1 MPPKSSATSLRKG
14 KERECAPALPTPAA
28 KPATPSPKKH
38 GGHAPGARQWT
49 IAEYLIL
56 LSIIALLK
64 PQGGD
69 DWEAVSEEHNAQASV
84 NWNGDTC
91 KKCNLGLLKLP
102 PPTGRK
108 KMHPLHRLALVID
121 RDVSKGISIHIMNDA
136 QSHNPLGELDDE
148 FTHAKWE
155 MKEYGMD
162 FDSPPDFK
170 TPLPDEDAVVDEDE
184 DKASVDEG
192 KAADEVEPIDEE
204 VYQPSEAE
212 TEPTNVNSVPQANL
226 PLTVR
231 ESPSWDIEHLSD
243 PELAAL
249 PAPVQAESPMISQA
263 TLLDIF
269 GACQQPLTSSATPH
283 VAPLVSAVAS
293 KSRPAPFPMSKVPP
307 VVQGSSSSSARAA
320 PSTST
325 STSQVKSSAGAILTR
340 VQPTPKPKCKLTP
353 DLIPRPSSK
362 SPLKPKA
369 IAFTPLIEVI
379 EQPKSNKC
387 KADEDIVK
395 EEKIGKREVP
405 KPLSSKKAQVS
416 HASSS
421 KLKPKAAKVVY
432 YDVLDISSSDDDD
445 FLNDFMV
452 KRDVSNVTSMMIMN
466 QQRKVHHF
474 HTQLDTAK
482 AKIQELK
489 LKIIEL
495 EYDKKLNERVKEELA
510 KEHAQQASMVLAPAP
525 APAPAPVPVP
535 VPAPIIIPAPV
546 TAPTVAPVP
555 APVLTQSFD
564 APLPGEVN

>member
-1 MPPKSSATSLRKG
+1 MPPKSSATSSRKG
-14 KERECAPALPTPAA
+14 KERERAPALPTPAA
-28 KPATPSPKKH
+28 EPATPSPKKR
-38 GGHAPGARQWT
+38 GGRAPGARQWT

-56 LSIIALLK
+56 LSVIALLE

-84 NWNGDTC
+84 NRNGDTC
-91 KKCNLGLLKLP
+91 KKRNLGLLKLP

-108 KMHPLHRLALVID
+108 KMHPLHRLALVVD
-121 RDVSKGISIHIMNDA
+121 RDVSKGIGIHVMNDA
-136 QSHNPLGELDDE
+136 QSHDPLGELDDE
-148 FTHAKWE
+148 FTRAKRE

-184 DKASVDEG
+184 DEASVDEG
-192 KAADEVEPIDEE
+192 EAADEVEPIDEE

-212 TEPTNVNSVPQANL
+212 TEPTNVDSVPQANL
-226 PLTVR
+226 PPTVC

-249 PAPVQAESPMISQA
+249 PAPVQAESPTIPQA
-263 TLLDIF
+263 MLLDIF
-269 GACQQPLTSSATPH
+269 GARQQPPTSSATPR
-283 VAPLVSAVAS
+283 VAPLVSVVAS

-307 VVQGSSSSSARAA
+307 AAQGSSSSSAQAA

-325 STSQVKSSAGAILTR
+325 STSQVKSSAGAVLTR
-340 VQPTPKPKCKLTP
+340 VRPTPKPKREPTP
-353 DLIPRPSSK
+353 DPIPGPSSK

-369 IAFTPLIEVI
+369 IAFTPSIEVI
-379 EQPKSNKC
+379 EQPKSNKR

-395 EEKIGKREVP
+395 EEKIGKREAP

-421 KLKPKAAKVVY
+421 KPKPKAAKVVD

-445 FLNDFMV
+445 FLNDFMA
-452 KRDVSNVTSMMIMN
+452 KRDASNVTSMTIMN

-474 HTQLDTAK
+474 RTQLDTAK
-482 AKIQELK
+482 AEIQELK

-495 EYDKKLNERVKEELA
+495 EYDKKLNEQVKEELA
-510 KEHAQQASMVLAPAP
+510 KERAQQAGMVLAPAP
-525 APAPAPVPVP
+525 APGPAPVP

-546 TAPTVAPVP
+546 AAPTVAPVP
-555 APVLTQSFD
+555 APVPTQSFD
-564 APLPGEVN
+564 APLPGEAN